1 MNNNRTVLAVLLA
14 AALHLPAGAA
24 LAAPTANAD
33 RDDERTVEFAVE
45 ASRPAPNDEAVAT
58 LYVEQSGADAAA
70 LATRV
75 NRAIAAALDTARGHA
90 DIKVQS
96 GNTSTWPV
104 YDKNG
109 GKIEAWRM
117 RSEIRLETRNVA
129 ALSELIGKLQGSL
142 AVAQLSMQPSAETRR
157 KATDEATVDAIR
169 AFEQRAALIS
179 SSLGKRYR
187 LRHINISDS
196 GARPPIYARM
206 RAAPMMAEAAS
217 APLEGGESEV
227 GVTINGRI
235 ELVE

>member
-1 MNNNRTVLAVLLA
+1 MNNKRPLLAVLLA

-24 LAAPTANAD
+24 LATSAANAE
-33 RDDERTVEFAVE
+33 RDEGRTVEFAVE
-45 ASRPAPNDEAVAT
+45 ATRAAPNDQAVAT

-70 LATRV
+70 LASRV
-75 NRAIAAALDTARGHA
+75 NRAIAAALDTARGYT

-96 GNTSTWPV
+96 GSTSTWPV

-109 GKIEAWRM
+109 SKIEAWRM

-142 AVAQLSMQPSAETRR
+142 AVSQLNMQPSAETRR

-196 GARPPIYARM
+196 GGRPPVYARM
-206 RAAPMMAEAAS
+206 RAAPVMAEAAS
-217 APLEGGESEV
+217 APLEGGESEI

-235 ELVE
+235 ELID